1 MKKFRQNKS
10 DMAIILKSVQEFW
23 KIKRGKLLKKVK
35 IFLTII
41 IIICFYFSFV
51 LFCFVFFFGGGGG
64 GRGKDVKFWLTFKIV
79 SKVQWSSVQKDKF

>member
-10 DMAIILKSVQEFW
+10 DMAIILKSIQEFR

-35 IFLTII
+35 NIFNNYHHNLFLIFL
-41 IIICFYFSFV
+41 CFV
-51 LFCFVFFFGGGGG
+51 LFFFGGGGG

-79 SKVQWSSVQKDKF
+79 SKAQWSSVQKDKF

>member
-1 MKKFRQNKS
+1 
-10 DMAIILKSVQEFW
+10 MAIILKSIQEFR

-35 IFLTII
+35 NIFNNYHHNLFLIFL
-41 IIICFYFSFV
+41 CFV
-51 LFCFVFFFGGGGG
+51 LFWFFFFWRGGG